1 MRKLS
6 VVVNNVKSAVV
17 NKKTAIGASLMV
29 AAGSASAEGVDIT
42 AALTS
47 AISNGQTN
55 VSTVVAGLIG
65 MAALAFGVTMIVGFL
80 RK

>member
-1 MRKLS
+1 MDIKN
-6 VVVNNVKSAVV
+6 VVRNVKTVVV
-17 NKKTAIGASLMV
+17 NKKTAVGVSLMV
-29 AAGSASAEGVDIT
+29 AAGSASAEGVDI
-42 AALTS
+42 AGAISS
-47 AISNGQTN
+47 AITSGQTN